1 MEFTPQRPELPA
13 PGDRRPPLPRRRP
26 VGPAPIPTVTAVSTP
41 KDAATDTPEDDERA
55 GRTLRLRAP
64 LARTVQAAASTRAPL
79 PRKPKR
85 SRTAQVKLNS
95 LPNLP
100 VLSVTPLHSV
110 STEII
115 PLYSRYGDPAIE
127 LPMDATLKQA
137 HHPRARLLE
146 LDVGVSR
153 LRLIDISEV
162 PLCSEHRAP
171 APTDAGA
178 CTSTR
183 SPASFGMKPKAKA
196 CDQPR
201 NNDVP
206 KEGTLRNG
214 AAGGQ
219 SGAAGSRGIPSM
231 SKSRF
236 AKIRGSLRECLQRR
250 PDVVDQLTNASRQS
264 KKHQLSHNQE

>member
-1 MEFTPQRPELPA
+1 MLSWTSQLFCQGTLHTLFHDQSSLFDSRQAPYFACTHGPTSLGCSALKGCTANMEYTPQRPELPA
-13 PGDRRPPLPRRRP
+13 PGDCRPPLPRRRRP
-26 VGPAPIPTVTAVSTP
+26 VGLVPMPTVTAVSTTQ
-41 KDAATDTPEDDERA
+41 DAATDTPEDGERA

-85 SRTAQVKLNS
+85 SRTAKVKLNS

-100 VLSVTPLHSV
+100 VLSVTLCNSI

-162 PLCSEHRAP
+162 SSLQ
-171 APTDAGA
+171 
-178 CTSTR
+178 CTS
-183 SPASFGMKPKAKA
+183 SP
-196 CDQPR
+196 
-201 NNDVP
+201 
-206 KEGTLRNG
+206 GTYRCWRLHFH
-214 AAGGQ
+214 AF
-219 SGAAGSRGIPSM
+219 PSLLWDE
-231 SKSRF
+231 
-236 AKIRGSLRECLQRR
+236 A
-250 PDVVDQLTNASRQS
+250 
-264 KKHQLSHNQE
+264 